1 MVVVILGRCFAIC
14 ISVLVLALD
23 SGTHLQ
29 AQPSTAAA
37 NKVSFEIAPVPSWVK
52 TVKPDGEVEV
62 GRDDAGMVY
71 LLSDQQENLERSA
84 FYYHEVRKITSEN
97 GIKIGDSISA
107 SFNPAF
113 ERLIFHSIK
122 LTRAGTVFNRL
133 DRSQIK
139 LSQKEQDPEQ
149 LVYDSSW
156 TAKITLDD
164 LRVGDVIEFAF
175 SEEGANPLR
184 RGKYSKIYLAQVG
197 RFMARNVLRLIYP
210 ASRTLSFRME
220 NGARQ
225 PTLTTVNGMTEL
237 WYEDHNVPGRTI
249 EDDAPDDYE
258 PRQLLDISE
267 FHSWTELANW
277 AMPLFEVERAR
288 SPEFNAEIEKLRG
301 FTDPEERVVAA
312 LQFVQ
317 DEIRYVK
324 FATRLDARPLTAPD
338 EVLGRG
344 FANYWD
350 KALLLVKLLRG
361 SDIDAAPALVSGS
374 FRGRVREF
382 LPSSD
387 TLDHVLVQV
396 RLPHGTYWLNPAG
409 SAQRGPLSQVYVRPY
424 GYALVLRPGTTDLTP
439 FQALPGSFPVRKIV
453 ENYRVPPP
461 DKVAELEVISEYR
474 GFAADRTRAFF
485 RENTREE
492 IQKRYL
498 EFYTR
503 TFPDAKAQK
512 LPWYE
517 ELPGENGCR
526 VTEWYVIP
534 RIWQLN
540 DEKDRYTL
548 SVQPAEIYSALGST
562 ISPQRADPLR
572 IEYPTTVIE
581 QQNVQMFEDWGLDA
595 KSENLETEFFRVRDE
610 PTASGSNLQFH
621 YSYEALKDRVE
632 VSDFGEFNETISNAK
647 DKLGYT
653 LRYRTPEQ
661 LKKLERLGSFNWA
674 IGAAGLCFF
683 GTGGFF
689 GYRYFRH
696 SRLPQPVPPPV
707 DAPARLNGIGGWLIL
722 LAIGHVLAP
731 LRYIKTAFDVVSTTM
746 NSNSWRALTDPM
758 QPSYHAWWAPTLLFE
773 LFFNILAL
781 LFSVLLV
788 ALFFAKRAAWP
799 RAFALF
805 LVVNLV
811 GAVMDTILV
820 DRIPAAT
827 EPLVTSLRD
836 IAPIVLAGAI
846 WIPYV
851 FLSKRVKTT
860 FRY

>member
-1 MVVVILGRCFAIC
+1 VILDRCFATC
-14 ISVLVLALD
+14 ISVLVLGLD
-23 SGTHLQ
+23 SGTQLQ

-52 TVKPDGEVEV
+52 TVKPDGNVEV

-84 FYYHEVRKITSEN
+84 FYYHEVREITSEN
-97 GIKIGDSISA
+97 GIKTGASISA

-113 ERLIFHSIK
+113 EKLIFHSIK

-139 LSQKEQDPEQ
+139 LFQKEQDPEQ

-197 RFMARNVLRLIYP
+197 RFMARNVLRLVYR
-210 ASRTLSFRME
+210 ASRTLAFRTE

-225 PTLTTVNGMTEL
+225 PALMTVNGMTEL

-249 EDDAPDDYE
+249 EDDVPDDYE
-258 PRQLLDISE
+258 PRQFLDISD
-267 FHSWTELANW
+267 FRSWTELANW
-277 AMPLFEVERAR
+277 AMPLFEIERAR
-288 SPEFNAEIEKLRG
+288 SPEFNAEIQKLRG
-301 FTDPEERVVAA
+301 FTDPEERVVRA

-324 FATRLDARPLTAPD
+324 FATRLDARPRTAPD
-338 EVLGRG
+338 EILRRR

-350 KALLLVKLLRG
+350 KALLLVALLRG
-361 SDIDAAPALVSGS
+361 SDVDAAPALVSGS
-374 FRGRVREF
+374 FRGKVRKL
-382 LPSSD
+382 LPSTD

-396 RLPHGTYWLNPAG
+396 RLPQGTYWLNPVG
-409 SAQRGPLSQVYVRPY
+409 SGQRGPLSQIYVRPY
-424 GYALVLRPGTTDLTP
+424 GYALVLRPGTSDLTP
-439 FQALPGSFPVRKIV
+439 FEPPPGSFPVKTIV

-461 DKVAELEVISEYR
+461 DKIAELEVISEYR
-474 GFAADRTRAFF
+474 GLAADRTRTFF

-503 TFPDAKAQK
+503 TFPDAKAQGP
-512 LPWYE
+512 PWYE
-517 ELPGENGCR
+517 ELPGENACR
-526 VTEWYVIP
+526 ITEWYVIP

-540 DEKDRYTL
+540 DEKERYIL
-548 SVQPAEIYSALGST
+548 SVQPAEIYTALGST
-562 ISPQRADPLR
+562 VSPQRADPLR
-572 IEYPTTVIE
+572 LEYPNTTFE
-581 QQNVQMFEDWGLDA
+581 KQNVQMFEDWGVNA
-595 KSENLETEFFRVRDE
+595 KSEAIDTKFFRLRDE
-610 PTASGSNLQFH
+610 PIASGSNLQFH
-621 YSYEALKDRVE
+621 CSYEALKDRVD
-632 VSDFGEFNETISNAK
+632 VSDFGKFNEAISIAK

-674 IGAAGLCFF
+674 VGAAGLCFF
-683 GTGGFF
+683 GTATFF
-689 GYRYFRH
+689 AYYYFRH
-696 SRLPQPVPPPV
+696 SKLPHPVPPPV

-731 LRYIKTAFDVVSTTM
+731 FRFLKTGFDVVSTTM
-746 NSNSWRALTDPM
+746 NTISWRALTDPM
-758 QPSYHAWWAPTLLFE
+758 EPTYNTCWAPTLLFE
-773 LFFNILAL
+773 LFFNIGAL
-781 LFSVLLV
+781 FFAVLLV
-788 ALFFAKRAAWP
+788 ALFFWKRAAWP

-811 GAVMDTILV
+811 GAVIDIILV
-820 DRIPAAT
+820 NRIPAAR
-827 EPLVTSLRD
+827 ESLVTSIRD
-836 IAPIVLAGAI
+836 IAPIVLTGAI

-851 FLSKRVKTT
+851 FLSKRVKAT

>member
-23 SGTHLQ
+23 SGTQLQ

-52 TVKPDGEVEV
+52 TVKPDGDVEV

-277 AMPLFEVERAR
+277 AMPLFEVEGAR

-350 KALLLVKLLRG
+350 KALLLAKLLRG
-361 SDIDAAPALVSGS
+361 SDLDAAPALVSGS
-374 FRGRVREF
+374 FRGRVREL

-396 RLPHGTYWLNPAG
+396 RLPQGTYWLNPAG
-409 SAQRGPLSQVYVRPY
+409 TAQRGPLSQIYVPPY
-424 GYALVLRPGTTDLTP
+424 GYALVLRPDTSGLTP
-439 FQALPGSFPVRKIV
+439 FKPPPASFPVKKV
-453 ENYRVPPP
+453 VDNYRVPPP
-461 DKVAELEVISEYR
+461 DKIAELEVISEYR
-474 GFAADRTRAFF
+474 GLAADRTRTFF
-485 RENTREE
+485 RENT
-492 IQKRYL
+492 
-498 EFYTR
+498 
-503 TFPDAKAQK
+503 
-512 LPWYE
+512 
-517 ELPGENGCR
+517 CR
-526 VTEWYVIP
+526 VTESYIVP

-540 DEKDRYTL
+540 DEKDRCFL
-548 SVQPAEIYSALGST
+548 SFQPAEIYSALGAT
-562 ISPQRADPLR
+562 ISPERNDPLR
-572 IEYPTTVIE
+572 LEYPNTVIE
-581 QQNVQMFEDWGLDA
+581 ELNVQMFEDWGLDA
-595 KSENLETEFFRVRDE
+595 KGEATNAKFFRLRDE

-632 VSDFGEFNETISNAK
+632 VSDFGEFNETISKAK
-647 DKLGYT
+647 DKFGYT

-731 LRYIKTAFDVVSTTM
+731 LRSIKTAFDVVSTAM